1 MYVSS
6 QCQANFLTESHGH
19 LLIKIK
25 TCFFQESSGHFDQIV
40 YVSFKVQGN
49 ENVLI

>member
-1 MYVSS
+1 MYVSIHG
-6 QCQANFLTESHGH
+6 QVYFLTVAHGH

-25 TCFFQESSGHFDQIV
+25 TCFFQELSGHFDQIV

-49 ENVLI
+49 ETALI